1 MRPVITIG
9 YDSDAYEE
17 NSFAS
22 IRSFFENQKANVKLV
37 HVLRKALDV
46 PSIIEITLHI
56 SATYFLKGFFTE
68 AGKDVWKELKKVLL
82 STKKHDVPELGV
94 RIELQN
100 LLIVTRIRTNEEA
113 TIERFMKKF
122 VSSKLD
128 IEEMSK
134 NVPKGLNYIIL
145 QYDERQD
152 VFEAKSLQQQEGAT
166 LNMRFN
172 FNTKNW
178 EQERE

>member
-68 AGKDVWKELKKVLL
+68 AGKDVWKELKEVLNTHQPEIVGMTAMSCKFQSAVKVAKIFKNFNPKGIVLL
-82 STKKHDVPELGV
+82 GGAHATICS
-94 RIELQN
+94 
-100 LLIVTRIRTNEEA
+100 EEA
-113 TIERFMKKF
+113 VKNKF
-122 VSSKLD
+122 IDL
-128 IEEMSK
+128 EFYFP
-134 NVPKGLNYIIL
+134 N
-145 QYDERQD
+145 
-152 VFEAKSLQQQEGAT
+152 
-166 LNMRFN
+166 
-172 FNTKNW
+172 
-178 EQERE
+178 